1 MSLLPPG
8 EFAAEVTTAD
18 PARVTPDEVLPER
31 GVIHSVRSRT
41 PAALAW
47 NRFRSDRKTL
57 IGGIIVAIYVLL
69 AILAPFLVAAGVLDP
84 YTTHQNLINDN
95 GLPIGGVGGI
105 SWAHPLGIEPG
116 IGRDT
121 LSRIWL
127 GLALSLFIS
136 ALAAIFSVV
145 VGVVLGII
153 AGMSRRWADTLIGR
167 LVDLVLC
174 FPQTLMLL
182 ALSGVLIGW
191 LTGTLKIPAGDPA
204 QATYVIFVLGIFG
217 WPSVTRIIRGQVLS
231 LREREF
237 IDAARLLGAS
247 NGRLYFK
254 EVLPNLWA
262 PILVQFTLILP
273 AYVSAEAALSY
284 LGISILPPTPT
295 LGNILKGSLGYAS
308 GDFLFFIAP
317 AFLLVL
323 IVVSF
328 NLLGDGLRDALDP
341 RSSR

>member
-8 EFAAEVTTAD
+8 EFAAEVTANQTD
-18 PARVTPDEVLPER
+18 FTTPGDDFPSKQKTVV
-31 GVIHSVRSRT
+31 GRS
-41 PAALAW
+41 PGSLAW
-47 NRFRSDRKTL
+47 DRFRSDRKTVAGA
-57 IGGIIVAIYVLL
+57 IVVAIYVVL
-69 AILAPFLVAAGVLDP
+69 AILAPILVAAGVLDP
-84 YTTHQNLINDN
+84 YTVNQNLINDSA
-95 GLPIGGVGGI
+95 LPIGPFGGI
-105 SWAHPLGIEPG
+105 SAQHPLGVEPG

-121 LSRIWL
+121 LSRVWL
-127 GLALSLFIS
+127 GLTLSLLIS
-136 ALAAIFSVV
+136 AAAAVFSVV

-153 AGMSRRWADTLIGR
+153 AGMSRRWADTIIGR

-182 ALSGVLIGW
+182 ALTGLVIGW
-191 LTGTLKIPAGDPA
+191 LTGTLHIPSGDAA
-204 QATYVIFVLGIFG
+204 QASYVILVLGIFG

-237 IDAARLLGAS
+237 IDAARLLGAG
-247 NGRLYFK
+247 NARLYFR

-284 LGISILPPTPT
+284 LGVSILPPTPT
-295 LGNILKGSLGYAS
+295 LGNILKSSLDYAS
-308 GDFLFFIAP
+308 GDFIYFIIP

>member
-1 MSLLPPG
+1 MRGAVVSRSPG
-8 EFAAEVTTAD
+8 
-18 PARVTPDEVLPER
+18 
-31 GVIHSVRSRT
+31 H
-41 PAALAW
+41 LAW

-57 IGGIIVAIYVLL
+57 IGAIVVALYVVL
-69 AILAPFLVAAGVLDP
+69 AILAPILVAAGVLDP
-84 YTTHQNLINDN
+84 YTTHQNLINDS
-95 GLPIGGVGGI
+95 GLPTGGFGGI
-105 SWAHPLGIEPG
+105 SWAHPLGVEPG

-121 LSRIWL
+121 LSRVWL
-127 GLALSLFIS
+127 GLTLSLFIS
-136 ALAAIFSVV
+136 SVAAVFSVI
-145 VGVVLGII
+145 VGVILGIV

-182 ALSGVLIGW
+182 ALSGVVIGW
-191 LTGTLKIPAGDPA
+191 LTGSLRVPAGDPA

-237 IDAARLLGAS
+237 IDAARLLGAG
-247 NGRLYFK
+247 NARLYFR

-284 LGISILPPTPT
+284 LGVSILPPTPT
-295 LGNILKGSLGYAS
+295 LGNILKSSIQYAS
-308 GDFLFFIAP
+308 GDFLFFITP

-341 RSSR
+341 RASR

>member
-1 MSLLPPG
+1 MSTLLPG
-8 EFAAEVTTAD
+8 EFAAEVTTNETTFVD
-18 PARVTPDEVLPER
+18 PGEPESRPNAPVL
-31 GVIHSVRSRT
+31 GRT
-41 PAALAW
+41 PGQLAW
-47 NRFRSDRKTL
+47 KRFRSDKKTL
-57 IGGIIVAIYVLL
+57 AGAIIVAIYLLL
-69 AILAPFLVAAGVLDP
+69 AILAPILVGAHVLNP
-84 YTTHQNLINDN
+84 YTAHQNLINDE
-95 GLPIGGVGGI
+95 GLPTAAGGI
-105 SWAHPLGIEPG
+105 SLAHPLGVEPG

-121 LSRIWL
+121 LSRIWY
-127 GLALSLFIS
+127 GLSISLAIS
-136 ALAAIFSVV
+136 TAAAIFSVV
-145 VGVVLGII
+145 VGVILGII
-153 AGMSRRWADTLIGR
+153 AGLSRKWADTLIGR

-182 ALSGVLIGW
+182 ALSGVIIAW
-191 LTGTLKIPAGDPA
+191 LTGSLHIPAGDLA
-204 QATYVIFVLGIFG
+204 QGTYVIMVLGIFG
-217 WPSVTRIIRGQVLS
+217 WPSVTRIIRGQVIS

-237 IDAARLLGAS
+237 IDAARLLGAGR
-247 NGRLYFK
+247 GRLYFK

-284 LGISILPPTPT
+284 LGISINPPTPT
-295 LGNILKGSLGYAS
+295 LGNVLKGSLQYAS

>member
-1 MSLLPPG
+1 MSTLPPG
-8 EFAAEVTTAD
+8 EFAAEVTANETVFA
-18 PARVTPDEVLPER
+18 PGGPSAP
-31 GVIHSVRSRT
+31 HSSAVVSRS
-41 PAALAW
+41 PGQLAW
-47 NRFRSDRKTL
+47 ARFRSDKKTL
-57 IGGIIVAIYVLL
+57 FGAIVVAAYVVL
-69 AILAPFLVAAGVLDP
+69 AILAPILVAAGVLDP
-84 YTTHQNLINDN
+84 YTVHQNLIGDN
-95 GLPIGGVGGI
+95 GLPTGGAAGI
-105 SWAHPLGIEPG
+105 SWAHPFGVEPG

-121 LSRIWL
+121 LSRVWY
-127 GLALSLFIS
+127 GLTLSLLIS
-136 ALAAIFSVV
+136 SAAALFSVV

-153 AGMSRRWADTLIGR
+153 AGMSRSWADTLIGR

-182 ALSGVLIGW
+182 ALSGVVVAW
-191 LTGTLKIPAGDPA
+191 LTGSLHIPKGDPA

-237 IDAARLLGAS
+237 IDAARLLGAG
-247 NGRLYFK
+247 NARLYFK
-254 EVLPNLWA
+254 EILPNLWA

-284 LGISILPPTPT
+284 LGISVNPPTPT
-295 LGNILKGSLGYAS
+295 LGNILKSSLQYAS
-308 GDFLFFIAP
+308 ADFLYFIAP

-341 RSSR
+341 KSNR

>member
-1 MSLLPPG
+1 MSTQLPG
-8 EFAAEVTTAD
+8 EFAAEVTVNQTTFVDETEGA
-18 PARVTPDEVLPER
+18 PTRTGPVLGLTPGR
-31 GVIHSVRSRT
+31 
-41 PAALAW
+41 LAW
-47 NRFRSDRKTL
+47 NRFRADKKTFV
-57 IGGIIVAIYVLL
+57 GAIIVAVYVLL
-69 AILAPFLVAAGVLDP
+69 AILAPILVGLHVLDP
-84 YTTHQNLINDN
+84 YTTHQSLINN
-95 GLPIGGVGGI
+95 EGLPTAAGGP
-105 SWAHPLGIEPG
+105 SWAHPLGVEPG

-121 LSRIWL
+121 LSRIWF
-127 GLALSLFIS
+127 GLSLSLAIS
-136 ALAAIFSVV
+136 ASAAVFSVV
-145 VGVVLGII
+145 VGVILGII
-153 AGMSRRWADTLIGR
+153 AGLSRGWADTVIGR

-182 ALSGVLIGW
+182 ALSGVVIAW
-191 LTGTLKIPAGDPA
+191 LTTGLHVPAGPGA
-204 QATYVIFVLGIFG
+204 QATYVILVLGIFG

-247 NGRLYFK
+247 PARLYFR

-262 PILVQFTLILP
+262 PVLVQFTLILP

-284 LGISILPPTPT
+284 LDVSILPPTPT
-295 LGNILKGSLGYAS
+295 LGNVLKSSLQYAT

-317 AFLLVL
+317 ALLLVI

-341 RSSR
+341 KSSR

>member
-1 MSLLPPG
+1 MSTQLPG
-8 EFAAEVTTAD
+8 EFVAEVTANETTFVGTSDSLITA
-18 PARVTPDEVLPER
+18 PRAAVV
-31 GVIHSVRSRT
+31 SRS
-41 PAALAW
+41 PGQLAW
-47 NRFRSDRKTL
+47 KRFRSDRKTL
-57 IGGIIVAIYVLL
+57 VGAIVVAIYVLL
-69 AILAPFLVAAGVLDP
+69 AILAPVLVATGFLDP
-84 YTTHQNLINDN
+84 YTAHQTLINDQ
-95 GLPIGGVGGI
+95 GLPTAAGGI
-105 SWAHPLGIEPG
+105 TWAHPLGVEPG

-121 LSRIWL
+121 LSRIWY
-127 GLALSLFIS
+127 GLSLSLFIS
-136 ALAAIFSVV
+136 ASAAIFSVV
-145 VGVVLGII
+145 VGTVLGII
-153 AGMSRRWADTLIGR
+153 AGLSRSWADTLIGR

-182 ALSGVLIGW
+182 ALSSVIVGW
-191 LTGTLKIPAGDPA
+191 LTGTLKVPSGDPA

-237 IDAARLLGAS
+237 IDAARLLGA
-247 NGRLYFK
+247 GRARLYFK

-284 LGISILPPTPT
+284 LNVSIKPPTPT
-295 LGNILKGSLGYAS
+295 LGNVLKSSLQYAT
-308 GDFLFFIAP
+308 GDFLYFIAP

-341 RSSR
+341 KASR

>member
-1 MSLLPPG
+1 M
-8 EFAAEVTTAD
+8 
-18 PARVTPDEVLPER
+18 
-31 GVIHSVRSRT
+31 
-41 PAALAW
+41 
-47 NRFRSDRKTL
+47 
-57 IGGIIVAIYVLL
+57 
-69 AILAPFLVAAGVLDP
+69 LDP
-84 YTTHQNLINDN
+84 FTTHQKLINDN
-95 GLPIGGVGGI
+95 GLPIGAFGGI

-136 ALAAIFSVV
+136 AAAAVFSVV

-204 QATYVIFVLGIFG
+204 QATYVILVLGIFG

-237 IDAARLLGAS
+237 IDAARLLGAG

>member
-1 MSLLPPG
+1 MSTLLPG
-8 EFAAEVTTAD
+8 EFNAEVTTPD
-18 PARVTPDEVLPER
+18 PKQVTPDEILPVR
-31 GVIHSVRSRT
+31 DLGNSVISRS
-41 PAALAW
+41 PARLAW
-47 NRFRSDRKTL
+47 NRFKDDRKTL
-57 IGGIIVAIYVLL
+57 IGGVVVAIYVVL
-69 AILAPFLVAAGVLDP
+69 AVLGPFLVSAHVLDP
-84 YTTHQNLINDN
+84 FTTHQNLIDDN
-95 GLPIGGVGGI
+95 GLPTGGFGGV
-105 SWAHPLGIEPG
+105 SWKHPLGVEPG

-121 LSRIWL
+121 LSRIWY
-127 GLALSLFIS
+127 GLSLSLFIS
-136 ALAAIFSVV
+136 ASAALFAVI
-145 VGVVLGII
+145 VGVILGIV

-182 ALSGVLIGW
+182 ALSGVLIGF
-191 LTGTLKIPAGDPA
+191 LTGSLHIPAGDLA
-204 QATYVIFVLGIFG
+204 QGTYVIFVLGIFG

-247 NGRLYFK
+247 NSRLYFK

-284 LGISILPPTPT
+284 LGISIQPPTPT
-295 LGNILKGSLGYAS
+295 LGNILKSSLGYAS
-308 GDFLFFIAP
+308 GDFLYFIAP

>member
-1 MSLLPPG
+1 VSSLLPG
-8 EFAAEVTTAD
+8 EFSAEVVVNELNFAEPGQPESNPTG
-18 PARVTPDEVLPER
+18 PVL
-31 GVIHSVRSRT
+31 GRT
-41 PAALAW
+41 PGQLAW
-47 NRFRSDRKTL
+47 KRFRSDRKTL
-57 IGGIIVAIYVLL
+57 AGAIIVAIYILL
-69 AILAPFLVAAGVLDP
+69 AILAPILVGAHILNP
-84 YTTHQNLINDN
+84 YTAHQNLINDE
-95 GLPIGGVGGI
+95 GLPTKAGGI
-105 SWAHPLGIEPG
+105 SWAHPLGVEPG

-121 LSRIWL
+121 LSRIWY
-127 GLALSLFIS
+127 GLALSLFVS
-136 ALAAIFSVV
+136 AVAAIFSVV

-153 AGMSRRWADTLIGR
+153 AGLSRGWADTLIGR

-182 ALSGVLIGW
+182 ALSGVVIAW
-191 LTGTLKIPAGDPA
+191 LTGGLHIPAGDPT

-237 IDAARLLGAS
+237 IDAARLLGAGR
-247 NGRLYFK
+247 GRLYFK

-284 LGISILPPTPT
+284 LGISIQPPTPT
-295 LGNILKGSLGYAS
+295 LGNILKSSIQYAS

-341 RSSR
+341 KSGR

>member
-1 MSLLPPG
+1 MSVLPPG
-8 EFAAEVTTAD
+8 EFAAEVAANETTFVGSTQ
-18 PARVTPDEVLPER
+18 PTFVSRGPVL
-31 GVIHSVRSRT
+31 GRT
-41 PAALAW
+41 PGQLAW
-47 NRFRSDRKTL
+47 QRFRSDRKTL
-57 IGGIIVAIYVLL
+57 VGAIVVAIYVLL
-69 AILAPFLVAAGVLDP
+69 AVLAPILVATHVLDP
-84 YTTHQNLINDN
+84 YTTHQSLINN
-95 GLPIGGVGGI
+95 EGLPTAAGGI
-105 SWAHPLGIEPG
+105 SWAHPLGVEPG

-127 GLALSLFIS
+127 GLSLSLGIS
-136 ALAAIFSVV
+136 AAAAIFSVV

-153 AGMSRRWADTLIGR
+153 AGLNRGWADTVIGR
-167 LVDLVLC
+167 AVDLVLC

-182 ALSGVLIGW
+182 ALSGVIIGW
-191 LTGTLKIPAGDPA
+191 LTGSLHVPSGAPA
-204 QATYVIFVLGIFG
+204 QGIYVIFVLGIFG

-247 NGRLYFK
+247 RSRLYFK

-284 LGISILPPTPT
+284 LGISIPPPVPT
-295 LGNILKGSLGYAS
+295 LGNILKGSLQYAT

-341 RSSR
+341 RSNR

>member
-8 EFAAEVTTAD
+8 EFAAEVTTSDPELDTAD
-18 PARVTPDEVLPER
+18 ETLPER
-31 GVIHSVRSRT
+31 LVPAGVRSRT

-57 IGGIIVAIYVLL
+57 AGGIVVAIYVLL

-95 GLPIGGVGGI
+95 GLPIGGTGV

-127 GLALSLFIS
+127 GLALSLAIS
-136 ALAAIFSVV
+136 AAAAVFSVV
-145 VGVVLGII
+145 VGVILGII

-191 LTGTLKIPAGDPA
+191 LTGTLHIPAGDPA

-237 IDAARLLGAS
+237 IDAARLLGAG

-284 LGISILPPTPT
+284 LGISVQPPTPT

-317 AFLLVL
+317 AALLVL

>member
-1 MSLLPPG
+1 MSTLLPG
-8 EFAAEVTTAD
+8 EFSADVTSNDTQF
-18 PARVTPDEVLPER
+18 VETSTPPPDN
-31 GVIHSVRSRT
+31 RSSAVAGRT
-41 PAALAW
+41 PGQLAW
-47 NRFRSDRKTL
+47 KRFRSDRKTFV
-57 IGGIIVAIYVLL
+57 GAIIVAIYILL
-69 AILAPFLVAAGVLDP
+69 AILAPILVSAGVLNP
-84 YTTHQNLINDN
+84 LTAHQNLINN
-95 GLPIGGVGGI
+95 EGLPTAAGGI
-105 SWAHPLGIEPG
+105 SWAHPLGVEPG

-121 LSRIWL
+121 LSRIWY
-127 GLALSLFIS
+127 GLSISLFIS
-136 ALAAIFSVV
+136 AAAAIFSVV
-145 VGVVLGII
+145 VGVILGIV
-153 AGMSRRWADTLIGR
+153 AGLSRGWADTLIGR

-182 ALSGVLIGW
+182 ALSGVVIAW
-191 LTGTLKIPAGDPA
+191 ITGSLHVPAGNLA
-204 QATYVIFVLGIFG
+204 QGTYVILVLGIFG

-237 IDAARLLGAS
+237 IDAARLLGAGR
-247 NGRLYFK
+247 GRLYFK

-295 LGNILKGSLGYAS
+295 LGNVLKGSLQYAS

-341 RSSR
+341 RSNR

>member
-1 MSLLPPG
+1 M
-8 EFAAEVTTAD
+8 
-18 PARVTPDEVLPER
+18 
-31 GVIHSVRSRT
+31 
-41 PAALAW
+41 
-47 NRFRSDRKTL
+47 
-57 IGGIIVAIYVLL
+57 
-69 AILAPFLVAAGVLDP
+69 
-84 YTTHQNLINDN
+84 
-95 GLPIGGVGGI
+95 
-105 SWAHPLGIEPG
+105 
-116 IGRDT
+116 
-121 LSRIWL
+121 
-127 GLALSLFIS
+127 
-136 ALAAIFSVV
+136 

-182 ALSGVLIGW
+182 ALSGLVVTW
-191 LTGTLKIPAGDPA
+191 LTGTLRIPSGTTA

-237 IDAARLLGAS
+237 IDAARLIGAG

-273 AYVSAEAALSY
+273 AYISAEAALSY
-284 LGISILPPTPT
+284 LGISVKVPTPT
-295 LGNILKGSLGYAS
+295 LGNILAASIQYGSS
-308 GDFLFFIAP
+308 DFLYFIAP

-341 RSSR
+341 RTQR

>member
-1 MSLLPPG
+1 MSTLPPG
-8 EFAAEVTTAD
+8 EFAAEVTANETVFA
-18 PARVTPDEVLPER
+18 PGGPGAP
-31 GVIHSVRSRT
+31 RSSTVVSRS
-41 PAALAW
+41 PRQLAW
-47 NRFRSDRKTL
+47 ARFRSDKKTWF
-57 IGGIIVAIYVLL
+57 GAIVVAVYVVL
-69 AILAPFLVAAGVLDP
+69 AILAPILVAAGVLDP
-84 YTTHQNLINDN
+84 YTPHQNLIGDN
-95 GLPIGGVGGI
+95 GLPAGGAAGV
-105 SWAHPLGIEPG
+105 SWAHPFGVEPG

-121 LSRIWL
+121 LSRVWF
-127 GLALSLFIS
+127 GLTLSLLIS
-136 ALAAIFSVV
+136 SAAAVFSVV

-153 AGMSRRWADTLIGR
+153 AGMSRSWADTLIGR

-182 ALSGVLIGW
+182 ALSGVVVAW
-191 LTGTLKIPAGDPA
+191 LTGSLHIPKGDPA

-237 IDAARLLGAS
+237 IDAARLLGAGNS
-247 NGRLYFK
+247 RLYFK
-254 EVLPNLWA
+254 EILPNLWA

-284 LGISILPPTPT
+284 LGISVNPPTPT
-295 LGNILKGSLGYAS
+295 LGNILKSSLQYAS
-308 GDFLFFIAP
+308 ADFLYFIAP

-341 RSSR
+341 KSNR